1 MAARRAATTVCG
13 RSPSDLPS
21 CSMRWGWRVGGRRI
35 RGESV
40 APKAPDAHFMRDPSP
55 FTGGFMNLQTG
66 IIAGLALLLVILVI
80 SRGKS
85 KKSGPGGP
93 PMGGPQ
99 P

>member
-1 MAARRAATTVCG
+1 
-13 RSPSDLPS
+13 
-21 CSMRWGWRVGGRRI
+21 
-35 RGESV
+35 
-40 APKAPDAHFMRDPSP
+40 MRDPSP

-93 PMGGPQ
+93 MGGPQ